1 MKALTV
7 RPFEGMAIM
16 FGDKTAECRSKNIS
30 YRGDVVICTSALK
43 LKGTIPSHALCI
55 VKIVDCVPF
64 TKDHLDAAMMQAVPD
79 NHYAWILDNVR
90 IIAPI
95 KIKGFLSLIDWGK
108 VQKASDEIIYLKEP
122 QTDEEDE
129 EQFEKYYKD
138 IFI

>member
-16 FGDKTAECRSKNIS
+16 FGDKTVECRSKNIS

-43 LKGTIPSHALCI
+43 LKDTIPAHALCI
-55 VKIVDCVPF
+55 VEIVDCVPF
-64 TKDHLDAAMMQAVPD
+64 TKDHLGAAMMQAVPD

-95 KIKGFLSLIDWGK
+95 KIKGFLSLIEWDK
-108 VQKASDEIIYLKEP
+108 VQKASNEIIYLPEP

-129 EQFEKYYKD
+129 KQFNKYYKD

>member
-16 FGDKTAECRSKNIS
+16 FGDKTVECRSKNIS

-43 LKGTIPSHALCI
+43 LKDTIPSHALCI
-55 VKIVDCVPF
+55 VEIVDCVPF
-64 TKDHLDAAMMQAVPD
+64 TKNHLEAAMMGAVPE
-79 NHYAWILDNVR
+79 NHYAWVLDNVR

-108 VQKASDEIIYLKEP
+108 VQKASDEIIYLPEP
-122 QTDEEDE
+122 QTDAEDE

>member
-16 FGDKTAECRSKNIS
+16 FGDKTVECRSKNIS

-43 LKGTIPSHALCI
+43 LKDTIPSHALCI

-64 TKDHLDAAMMQAVPD
+64 TKDHLDAAMMGAVPE
-79 NHYAWILDNVR
+79 NHYAWVLDNVR

>member
-16 FGDKTAECRSKNIS
+16 FGDKTVECRSKSIS
-30 YRGDVVICTSALK
+30 YRGDVVICTSSLK
-43 LKGTIPSHALCI
+43 LKDTIPSHALCI

-64 TKDHLDAAMMQAVPD
+64 TKEHLEPAMMVSVPD
-79 NHYAWILDNVR
+79 NHFAWVLDDVR

-108 VQKASDEIIYLKEP
+108 VQKASDEIIYLPEP

-129 EQFEKYYKD
+129 AQYNKYYKD
-138 IFI
+138 III

>member
-16 FGDKTAECRSKNIS
+16 FGDKTVECRSKNIS
-30 YRGDVVICTSALK
+30 YRGDVVICTSGLK
-43 LKGTIPSHALCI
+43 LKDTIPSHALCI
-55 VKIVDCVPF
+55 VEIVDCVPF
-64 TKDHLDAAMMQAVPD
+64 TKEHLKAAMMGAVPD
-79 NHYAWILDNVR
+79 NHYAWILDNIR

-108 VQKASDEIIYLKEP
+108 VQKSSNEIIYLQEP

-129 EQFEKYYKD
+129 EQFNKYYKD